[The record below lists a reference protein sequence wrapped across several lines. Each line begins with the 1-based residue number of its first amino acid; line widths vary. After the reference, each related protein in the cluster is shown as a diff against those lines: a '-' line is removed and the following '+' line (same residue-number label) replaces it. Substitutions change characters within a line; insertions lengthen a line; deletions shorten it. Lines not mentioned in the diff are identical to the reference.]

1 MVRFRMRASIRA
13 PPARL
18 FTETPPLLI
27 ETPRR
32 SGAALHESDVG
43 DPVALPAREAVVLPL
58 AVKIVRPA
66 AKQRRIDALEGVHA
80 DHRIE
85 VSVDAAG
92 DDRYDAAARAHVKLG
107 GARAVRVLRHERGIP
122 DRRLERA
129 ARVRSPHAAVLG
141 AERAAARAC
150 LDLGGTRLPGERK
163 RDVAAVAGAADQHG
177 ATNRP
182 RPCGSSRPR
191 SRARRKTWR
200 RCPKKSRTR
209 RSPLRRTAEPSPRSR
224 QAS

>member
-1 MVRFRMRASIRA
+1 MVRFRMRASIRV

-32 SGAALHESDVG
+32 SGTALHESDVG

-107 GARAVRVLRHERGIP
+107 GARAVRVLRHECGIP
-122 DRRLERA
+122 DRHLERA
-129 ARVRSPHAAVLG
+129 ARVRSPDAAVLG
-141 AERAAARAC
+141 AERAGAGAR
-150 LDLGGTRLPGERK
+150 LDLGGTRLPGEREG
-163 RDVAAVAGAADQHG
+163 DIAAVALAADQHP
-177 ATNRP
+177 ARLP
-182 RPCGSSRPR
+182 PCASSGSTAP
-191 SRARRKTWR
+191 ARR
-200 RCPKKSRTR
+200 
-209 RSPLRRTAEPSPRSR
+209 
-224 QAS
+224 